1 MGGRPTTTNSVLE
14 MANSTADSNANPIKS
29 ACVCAYIHACACEF

>member
-14 MANSTADSNANPIKS
+14 MANSTADSNANPIEIGM
-29 ACVCAYIHACACEF
+29 CVCIHTCMHV